1 MPKRGKKYTAAA
13 AMIEREALYDTADAL
28 ELVIKAAPAKFDETV
43 EVHLKLGVDGRH
55 ADQQVR
61 GAIVLPHG
69 TGKTSRVLVFAKGPK
84 EAEAK
89 EAGADFVGGD
99 DMAEKIQKEGWFDFD
114 VVVATPDMMGVVGKL
129 GKLLG
134 PKGLMPNPKSGTVT
148 MDVTKA
154 LEEIKAG
161 KVEYRLDK
169 TNIIHTP
176 IGKVSFGQ
184 EKLIDNFN
192 ALVEAVVKAKPSAA
206 KGQYLRSVTVAST
219 MGPGVKVNP
228 MKIGSN

>member
-1 MPKRGKKYTAAA
+1 MPKRGKNYKNAVAGYDKQTLFDAK
-13 AMIEREALYDTADAL
+13 EAFEVLD
-28 ELVIKAAPAKFDETV
+28 KFPKAKFDETV
-43 EVHLKLGVDGRH
+43 EVHIKLGVDSRH

-69 TGKTSRVLVFAKGPK
+69 TGKSKKVLVFAKGEKAK
-84 EAEAK
+84 EAEA
-89 EAGADFVGGD
+89 AGADYVGAD
-99 DMAEKIQKEGWFDFD
+99 ELAKKIQTENWFDFD
-114 VVVATPDMMGVVGKL
+114 VVVATPDMMGVVGRL
-129 GKLLG
+129 GKVLG

-176 IGKVSFGQ
+176 IGKASFGP
-184 EKLIDNFN
+184 EKLMDNFN
-192 ALVEAVVKAKPSAA
+192 ALIEAVVKAKPAAA
-206 KGQYLRSVTVAST
+206 KGQYLRSVTISAT
-219 MGPGVKVNP
+219 MSPGIKLNP
-228 MKIGSN
+228 MKLG

>member
-1 MPKRGKKYTAAA
+1 M
-13 AMIEREALYDTADAL
+13 
-28 ELVIKAAPAKFDETV
+28 
-43 EVHLKLGVDGRH
+43 
-55 ADQQVR
+55 
-61 GAIVLPHG
+61 
-69 TGKTSRVLVFAKGPK
+69 FAKGPK
-84 EAEAK
+84 ETEAK
-89 EAGADFVGGD
+89 EAGADYVGGE

-148 MDVTKA
+148 MDIVKA
-154 LEEIKAG
+154 LEDIKAG

-184 EKLIDNFN
+184 DKLLDNFT

-206 KGQYLRSVTVAST
+206 KGQYLRSVTVVST

-228 MKIGSN
+228 LRIGNN